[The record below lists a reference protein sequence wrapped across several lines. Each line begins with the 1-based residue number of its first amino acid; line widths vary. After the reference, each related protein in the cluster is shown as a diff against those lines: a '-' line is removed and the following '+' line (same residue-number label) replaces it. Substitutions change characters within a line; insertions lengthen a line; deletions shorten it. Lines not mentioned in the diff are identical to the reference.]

1 MKYIA
6 RVLLATCLLTL
17 PLLLVVHSAESAKP
31 QPRSHVATT
40 DSRTEPLQQVDE
52 KKVPERESSRPI
64 SKSALDRLGEP
75 TSAPTNTLAPLTP
88 TQTPQ
93 AAGAQSAQ
101 TIQNNWLSINQGGA
115 TEVSNGNLK
124 LGISIAQ
131 PVAGYVE
138 SGNLALGLGYWYGA
152 AAGTGGCDCP
162 WQSDYNEDSIQNA
175 VDLNFLID
183 VIFFGEVNTVDP
195 SCPGFRMDYNCSGEV
210 DAVDI
215 NFLVDLLFFGGPPA
229 CDPCTCPPGSC
240 VFP

>member
-6 RVLLATCLLTL
+6 RVLIAMCLLAL
-17 PLLLVVHSAESAKP
+17 PLLVGVRPAESAKG
-31 QPRSHVATT
+31 QPRSHVAT
-40 DSRTEPLQQVDE
+40 SGSKTEPLQQVDE
-52 KKVPERESSRPI
+52 EKAPERESARPT
-64 SKSALDRLGEP
+64 SKSALDQLGEP
-75 TSAPTNTLAPLTP
+75 VSAPVNTAVPPTTTP
-88 TQTPQ
+88 TPL

-152 AAGTGGCDCP
+152 AAGTGACDCP
-162 WQSDYNEDSIQNA
+162 WQSDYNEDSILDA

-183 VIFFGEVNTVDP
+183 VIFFGEVNISDP
-195 SCPGFRMDYNCSGEV
+195 SCPGFRMDFNCSGEV
-210 DAVDI
+210 DAIDI
-215 NFLVDLLFFGGPPA
+215 NYLVDYIFFGGPAP
-229 CDPCTCPPGSC
+229 CSPCTCPPGSC
-240 VFP
+240 TFP